1 MMFSGKKSEF
11 VNVASVNINGEYITV
26 PLAVANR
33 IQELSHENSN
43 LKHKISNLKYE
54 LESIKPI
61 IATKDLKPAI
71 SRDCINCKFVVKSPW
86 NGAILGCRKDIV
98 CEDFVPK
105 GEVKNE

>member
-1 MMFSGKKSEF
+1 MIFSGKKSEF

-43 LKHKISNLKYE
+43 LKNE

-61 IATKDLKPAI
+61 IANKDLKPAI
-71 SRDCINCKFVVKSPW
+71 SRDCINCKFVVKSRW
-86 NGAILGCRKDIV
+86 NGEILGCRKDIV

>member
-1 MMFSGKKSEF
+1 MIFSGKKSEF

-43 LKHKISNLKYE
+43 LKNE

-61 IATKDLKPAI
+61 IANKDLKPAI
-71 SRDCINCKFVVKSPW
+71 SRDCSMCKFVVKSTW
-86 NGAILGCRKDIV
+86 NGAILGCRRDIV
-98 CEDFVPK
+98 CEDFIK
-105 GEVKNE
+105 E